1 MRFSEAQLEDYRT
14 KGYVII
20 DCPFPGELTE
30 RCLAAVEKVAIDP
43 GRNSTDGKRN
53 HFRLEPQ
60 VPDSYWCALDHS
72 LSFLQIE
79 LHAEIVELARQLT
92 GDRDIYFRNGGINEL
107 APERS
112 FLWHRDSGDEYVEYM
127 HYFSGSRPEN
137 GCLRVI
143 PGSHIGAVDGLIAE
157 VERHR
162 KVRGDGEVGGDGYE
176 DVELPGEVAL
186 ALGPE
191 QMIVRS
197 SRIYHATWLNR
208 SDEGRLMHHWLFR
221 ESASGNHRFKFE
233 DYLSEELIG
242 ALTVE
247 QRQVLWL
254 GRAFEL
260 DPTWDKER
268 EKELGRVRW
277 GTIF

>member
-30 RCLAAVEKVAIDP
+30 RCLATVENVAIDP
-43 GRNSTDGKRN
+43 ARNSTDGKRN
-53 HFRLEPQ
+53 HFRLKPQ

-72 LSFLQIE
+72 LAFLQIE

-92 GDRDIYFRNGGINEL
+92 GDEDIYFRNGGINEL
-107 APERS
+107 APDRS

-127 HYFSGSRPEN
+127 HYFSGARPEN

-143 PGSHIGAVDGLIAE
+143 PGSHIGAVDELIAA
-157 VERHR
+157 VERRR
-162 KVRGDGEVGGDGYE
+162 KVRGDGETGGDGYE
-176 DVELPGEVAL
+176 DVELPGEVSL
-186 ALGPE
+186 ALEPD

-208 SDEGRLMHHWLFR
+208 SEAGRLMHHWIFR
-221 ESASGNHRFKFE
+221 EAASANHRFRFE
-233 DYLSEELIG
+233 DYLSRELVG
-242 ALTVE
+242 ALTPE

-260 DPTWDKER
+260 DSTWDRER
-268 EKELGRVRW
+268 ERELGRVRW
-277 GTIF
+277 GTVL